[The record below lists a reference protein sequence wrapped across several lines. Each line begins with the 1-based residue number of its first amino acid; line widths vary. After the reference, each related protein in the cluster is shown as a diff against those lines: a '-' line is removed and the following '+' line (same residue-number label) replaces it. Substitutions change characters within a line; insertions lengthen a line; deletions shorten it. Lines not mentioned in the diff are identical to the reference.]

1 MVNKYRDKMGSGNGD
16 VTIQWD
22 EDETYSDI
30 PIEITR
36 DPKKFKIIHE
46 AALDKTNVIPA
57 LVPAF

>member
-1 MVNKYRDKMGSGNGD
+1 MLNGD

-30 PIEITR
+30 PFAITR

-57 LVPAF
+57 LIPAF